1 MKAVG
6 RNIAL
11 SFLLVFELF
20 FCAYSLIETWD
31 SDKNP
36 REFECVGI
44 QITEIAADDPIV
56 KKIGYMELD
65 RYHHYLVKLQIKN
78 RYAEALNPFLLHAKN
93 EDGELL
99 VCTQVDY
106 YDHEAIGTYLL
117 REVIPAGTEG
127 QMSYIVSIGNYCYE
141 ETDMMRLHEHG
152 KEKEYIEIAI
162 PKE

>member
-11 SFLLVFELF
+11 SFFLVFELF
-20 FCAYSLIETWD
+20 FCTYSLIETWD

-36 REFECVGI
+36 REFECVGA
-44 QITEIAADDPIV
+44 QITEIAADDPAV
-56 KKIGYMELD
+56 KKSTYMEPD

-78 RYAEALNPFLLHAKN
+78 RYAEELNSFLLHAES

-99 VCTQVDY
+99 VCSLIDY

-117 REVIPAGTEG
+117 REEIPAGTEG
-127 QMSYIVSIGNYCYE
+127 EMSYIVSVGNYCYE
-141 ETDMMRLHEHG
+141 ETDMIRLHEHG
-152 KEKEYIEIAI
+152 KEKEYIEIAL